1 MAQLVISE
9 QDFIGGATLRGCLPE
24 EIALS
29 PTQYKVGL
37 CWITL
42 ATELKS
48 GGASKIFVTSDS
60 VQGVQHLNQKALIG
74 SFQNHFRFSIESNN
88 LIRIYSHP

>member
-1 MAQLVISE
+1 MQQPKQLNEDMTQLVISE

-42 ATELKS
+42 ASELKS

-60 VQGVQHLNQKALIG
+60 VQGVQQD
-74 SFQNHFRFSIESNN
+74 NN
-88 LIRIYSHP
+88 GTMMDLYIRRCLS

>member
-9 QDFIGGATLRGCLPE
+9 KDFIDGTTLRGCLPE

-60 VQGVQHLNQKALIG
+60 VQGVQQD
-74 SFQNHFRFSIESNN
+74 NN
-88 LIRIYSHP
+88 GTMMDLYIRRCLS